1 MKDIDKG
8 DAPLGYVAVA
18 ASRNLHCGE
27 CAFTDMFYTCLTYS
41 KRCDARYREDNKDV
55 VFIKKADKDE

>member
-18 ASRNLHCGE
+18 ASRNHHCGE
-27 CAFTDMFYTCLTYS
+27 CDMFYTYLTYS
-41 KRCDARYREDNKDV
+41 KKCDARHREDKKDV
-55 VFIKKADKDE
+55 IFIKKADKDE

>member
-1 MKDIDKG
+1 MSFIDKG

-18 ASRNLHCGE
+18 ASRNHHCVE
-27 CAFTDMFYTCLTYS
+27 CDMFYTYLAYS
-41 KRCDARYREDNKDV
+41 KKCDARHREDKKNV

>member
-18 ASRNLHCGE
+18 ASRKHHCVE
-27 CAFTDMFYTCLTYS
+27 CDMFYMCLTYS
-41 KRCDARYREDNKDV
+41 KKCDARHREDKKDV
-55 VFIKKADKDE
+55 IFIKKADKDE

>member
-8 DAPLGYVAVA
+8 DAPVGYIAVA
-18 ASRNLHCGE
+18 ASRNHHYGE
-27 CAFTDMFYTCLTYS
+27 CDMFYTYLTYS
-41 KRCDARYREDNKDV
+41 KRCDARHREDKKNV